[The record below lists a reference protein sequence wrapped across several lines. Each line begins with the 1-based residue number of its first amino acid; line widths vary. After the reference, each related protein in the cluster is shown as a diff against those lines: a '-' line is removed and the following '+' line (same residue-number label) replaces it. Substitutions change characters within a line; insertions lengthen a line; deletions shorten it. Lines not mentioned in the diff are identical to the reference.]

1 MENEKVEI
9 TGKRKTKRK
18 LIIAAIALTIF
29 IVGAIVVLPLF
40 TSKTDKDVVFYVY
53 PNTTEAA
60 LKDSLQTYFGEKIAR
75 KVMQLNSTAGNNI
88 ENCTGRYDIPAG
100 TSPVSRWEK

>member
-9 TGKRKTKRK
+9 TGKRKTKKK

-53 PNTTEAA
+53 PNMTEAA
-60 LKDSLQTYFGEKIAR
+60 LKDSLQTYFGER
-75 KVMQLNSTAGNNI
+75 
-88 ENCTGRYDIPAG
+88 
-100 TSPVSRWEK
+100 